1 MARALSPRVARL
13 RSLGT
18 ALVYLALGV
27 FGNSDAWRQGGSNHL
42 VGGTGGDLGQEIW
55 FLKVVSHNFFHGLG
69 LLQTDLINYP
79 IGVNLTNMTAMPT
92 LGAILA
98 PVTGIFGPISSYNV
112 ATTLAPALGALGM
125 YWAANRW
132 LTTWTARFVAG
143 LLFGFSPYVIAQNWC
158 HLFLSTVVFFPLALG
173 LLHEI
178 FVRQKW
184 SAMLAGMA
192 LGLVIVAQLGLSP
205 EMLLDGC
212 IALGIYCAVRFRKNL
227 HFDRARWP
235 YLQRALRFVAVPMLL
250 PAALFVH
257 AFLNGTNAFKGAYRP
272 SHMVSHL
279 ATDVVNIFL
288 PTNLHAFTLGV
299 GRHVGSLY
307 YYSSLTGPHFADPF
321 EAGAYIS
328 IPLLLALT
336 LLIRTGP
343 KSTRLNALLVT
354 AVASLVISMGDSLHI
369 NGWNTHIPLPFAI
382 LRRLPLLESSIAS
395 RWSLFLWLAL
405 ALIVG
410 QGIDWAITQVRSRPR
425 SPLPTQRATAFLAL
439 TAVGVI
445 MLAPYWPLVAG
456 PQQMPAWFAT
466 RASSEIPPGATV
478 VTYPIAQNGNPLPM
492 MWQSLNNLN
501 YRLVA
506 GAAGPQVT
514 AVNPIRDAIRECDA
528 GGNPASNRATVSAAR
543 SQIAHYPTVYFVST
557 SFGPAQACASR
568 LFRAI
573 AGFEGEKRDDVVVWA
588 NVTP

>member
-1 MARALSPRVARL
+1 MGRALSVGMVRL
-13 RSLGT
+13 RSFGV
-18 ALVYLALGV
+18 ALLYLALGV
-27 FGNSDAWRQGGSNHL
+27 VGNWDAWRQGGGDHL

-55 FLKVVSHNFFHGLG
+55 FLKVVSHNFFNGLG
-69 LLQTDLINYP
+69 FLQTDLINYP

-92 LGAILA
+92 LGVILA
-98 PVTGIFGPISSYNV
+98 PITGVFGPIASYNV

-125 YWAANRW
+125 YWAAHRW
-132 LTTWTARFVAG
+132 LSTWVARFVAG

-184 SAMLAGMA
+184 SAMLTGMA

-205 EMLLDGC
+205 EMLLDAC
-212 IALGIYCAVRFRKNL
+212 IALAIYGAIRFRHGVRF
-227 HFDRARWP
+227 DRTRWP
-235 YLQRALRFVAVPMLL
+235 YVQRALRFIAVPMIL

-272 SHMVSHL
+272 AHMVSRL

-307 YYSSLTGPHFADPF
+307 YYSSLNGPHFADPF
-321 EAGAYIS
+321 EAGAYIGL
-328 IPLLLALT
+328 PLLLALI
-336 LLIRTGP
+336 LLVRTGP
-343 KSTRLNALLVT
+343 KTSRLTALLVT
-354 AVASLVISMGDSLHI
+354 AGATLVISMGDSLRI
-369 NGWNTHIPLPFAI
+369 NGWDTHIPLPFAL

-395 RWSLFLWLAL
+395 RWTLFLWLTL
-405 ALIVG
+405 ALIIG
-410 QGIDWAITQVRSRPR
+410 QGIDWAVAQVRSRPR
-425 SPLPTQRATAFLAL
+425 SPLPTQRSIAFLAL
-439 TAVGVI
+439 SAIGVV
-445 MLAPYWPLVAG
+445 MLAPHWPLAAG
-456 PQQMPAWFAT
+456 PQQVPVWFAN
-466 RASSEIPPGATV
+466 RAANEIPRGATV

-492 MWQSLNNLN
+492 MWQALNGLN

-514 AVNPIRDAIRECDA
+514 AVNPIRDAIRECDT
-528 GGNPASNRATVSAAR
+528 GGHPAAHRATVLAAR
-543 SQIAHYPTVYFVST
+543 RQIASFPTVYFVST
-557 SFGPAQACASR
+557 KFGPAQRCASR
-568 LFRAI
+568 LFSAI
-573 AGFEGEKRDDVVVWA
+573 AGFKGAQRDDVLVWA
-588 NVTP
+588 GVRP

>member
-1 MARALSPRVARL
+1 MASVLSPRMTRL
-13 RSLGT
+13 RSFGT

-27 FGNSDAWRQGGSNHL
+27 MGNWDAWRQGGGDHL

-55 FLKVVSHNFFHGLG
+55 FLKVVSHNFFNGLG
-69 LLQTDLINYP
+69 FLQTDLINYP

-92 LGAILA
+92 LGVVLA
-98 PVTGIFGPISSYNV
+98 PITGVFGPIASYNV

-125 YWAANRW
+125 YWAAHRW
-132 LTTWTARFVAG
+132 LTTWVARFAAG

-184 SAMLAGMA
+184 SAMLTGMA
-192 LGLVIVAQLGLSP
+192 LGFVIVAQLGLSP

-212 IALGIYCAVRFRKNL
+212 ITLAIYGAVRFRHGL
-227 HFDRARWP
+227 RFDRARWP
-235 YLQRALRFVAVPMLL
+235 YVQRALRFIAVPMIL

-272 SHMVSHL
+272 AHMVSHL
-279 ATDVVNIFL
+279 ATDIVNIFL
-288 PTNLHAFTLGV
+288 PTNLHALTLGV
-299 GRHVGSLY
+299 GHHVGSLY
-307 YYSSLTGPHFADPF
+307 YYSSLNGPHFADPF
-321 EAGAYIS
+321 EAGAYIG
-328 IPLLLALT
+328 IPLLLALV
-336 LLIRTGP
+336 LLVRTGP
-343 KSTRLNALLVT
+343 KSSRLTALLVT
-354 AVASLVISMGDSLHI
+354 AGATMLISMGDSLRI
-369 NGWNTHIPLPFAI
+369 NGWNTHIPLPFTV

-395 RWSLFLWLAL
+395 RWTLFMWLAL

-410 QGIDWAITQVRSRPR
+410 QGIDWAIAQVRSRPR

-439 TAVGVI
+439 TLVGVV
-445 MLAPYWPLVAG
+445 MLAPHWPLAAG
-456 PQQMPAWFAT
+456 PQQVPVWFAT
-466 RASSEIPPGATV
+466 RASSEIPHGATV

-528 GGNPASNRATVSAAR
+528 GANPAAHRATVAAAR
-543 SQIAHYPTVYFVST
+543 KQIANYPSVYFVST
-557 SFGPAQACASR
+557 KFGPAQSCATR
-568 LFRAI
+568 LFNEI
-573 AGFEGEKRDDVVVWA
+573 AGFKGVHRDDVLVWA
-588 NVTP
+588 HVTP

>member
-1 MARALSPRVARL
+1 MRL

-18 ALVYLALGV
+18 TFVYLSLGIL
-27 FGNSDAWRQGGSNHL
+27 GNWDAWRQGGSDHL
-42 VGGTGGDLGQEIW
+42 VGGSGGDLGQEIW
-55 FLKVVSHNFFHGLG
+55 FLKVVSHNFFNGLG
-69 LLQTDLINYP
+69 FLQTDLINYP

-98 PVTGIFGPISSYNV
+98 PITGIFGPITSYNV

-125 YWAANRW
+125 YWAAGRW
-132 LTTWTARFVAG
+132 MNTWVARFVAG

-184 SAMLAGMA
+184 SAMMAGMA
-192 LGLVIVAQLGLSP
+192 LGFVIVAQLGLSP
-205 EMLLDGC
+205 EMLLDGL
-212 IALGIYCAVRFRKNL
+212 IALAIFCVVRFRQNL

-279 ATDVVNIFL
+279 ATDFVNIFL
-288 PTNLHAFTLGV
+288 PTNLHAVSLGV
-299 GRHVGSLY
+299 GHHVGSLY
-307 YYSSLTGPHFADPF
+307 YYSSLNGPHFADPF
-321 EAGAYIS
+321 EAGAYIGV
-328 IPLLLALT
+328 PLLLALT

-354 AVASLVISMGDSLHI
+354 AGATLVISMGDSLRI

-395 RWSLFLWLAL
+395 RWTLFLWLSL
-405 ALIVG
+405 ALIIG
-410 QGIDWAITQVRSRPR
+410 QGIDWALAQARSRPR
-425 SPLPTQRATAFLAL
+425 SPLPTQRAATFLAL
-439 TAVGVI
+439 TTAGVI
-445 MLAPYWPLVAG
+445 MLAPYWPLAASR
-456 PQQMPAWFAT
+456 QQVPTWFAT
-466 RASSEIPPGATV
+466 RAASEIPRGATV

-492 MWQSLNNLN
+492 MWQALNNFN

-514 AVNPIRDAIRECDA
+514 AVNPIRDALRECDT
-528 GGNPASNRATVSAAR
+528 GGEPAKHRSTVAAAR
-543 SQIAHYPTVYFVST
+543 AQIAHYPNVFFVAT
-557 SFGPAQACASR
+557 NFGPERACASR
-568 LFRAI
+568 LFTAI
-573 AGFEGEKRDDVVVWA
+573 AGFDGQHRDDVVVWA